1 MKIGFIGFGHMAGAM
16 AKGLIRS
23 GFVKAEDLYAC
34 ASDYERL
41 IVRLSAS
48 GSAGET
54 SGDKEDKPRFSVSLQ
69 GVNAC
74 KSAADVAENSEIII
88 IAVKP
93 NQVED
98 VISPIKDKLSDRTI
112 ISVAFG
118 WDFEKYEDR
127 LPGLKHISTIP
138 NTPCEV
144 CMGMTIIE
152 ERHNLSDGELKDVED
167 VLKAFGEIAYFS
179 SDKMWLAGEVTS
191 CGPAFAAMF
200 IEALG
205 DAGAKYGLDREES
218 YRIVSQMVAGTGT
231 LQIETRKNPGKMA
244 EEVATPGGITIKGV
258 TALREADF
266 HNIVAKA
273 IDAIEARHN

>member
-1 MKIGFIGFGHMAGAM
+1 MKIGFIGFGHMAGAI

-54 SGDKEDKPRFSVSLQ
+54 SGDKEDKPGFSVSLQ
-69 GVNAC
+69 GVNAF
-74 KSAADVAENSEIII
+74 KSAAEVAENSEIVIV
-88 IAVKP
+88 AVKP
-93 NQVED
+93 NQVEE
-98 VISPIKDKLSDRTI
+98 VISPIKDKLSERAI

-118 WDFEKYEDR
+118 WDYEKYEAL

-152 ERHNLSDGELKDVED
+152 ERHNLSESELNGVESL
-167 VLKAFGEIAYFS
+167 LKAFGEIAYFS
-179 SDKMWLAGEVTS
+179 SDKMWLAGELTS

-205 DAGAKYGLDREES
+205 DAGAKYGLDREDA

-231 LQIETRKNPGKMA
+231 LQIETGKNPGQMA

-258 TALREADF
+258 TALLNSDF
-266 HNIVAKA
+266 HTIVSKA
-273 IDAIEARHN
+273 IDAIESKN

>member
-23 GFVKAEDLYAC
+23 GFAKAEDLYAC

-54 SGDKEDKPRFSVSLQ
+54 SGDKEDKPGFSVSLQ

-74 KSAADVAENSEIII
+74 KSAAEVAENSEIVIV
-88 IAVKP
+88 AVKP
-93 NQVED
+93 NQVEE
-98 VISPIKDKLSDRTI
+98 VISPIKDKLSERAI

-118 WDFEKYEDR
+118 WDYKKYEEL

-144 CMGMTIIE
+144 CMGMTILE
-152 ERHNLSDGELKDVED
+152 ERHNLSEGELKDVEAL
-167 VLKAFGEIAYFS
+167 LKAFGEIAYFS
-179 SDKMWLAGEVTS
+179 SDKMWLAGELTS

-205 DAGAKYGLDREES
+205 DAGAKYGLDQEDA

-231 LQIETRKNPGKMA
+231 LQIETGKNPGKMA

-258 TALREADF
+258 TALRNSDF
-266 HNIVAKA
+266 HTIVSKA
-273 IDAIEARHN
+273 IDAIESKK